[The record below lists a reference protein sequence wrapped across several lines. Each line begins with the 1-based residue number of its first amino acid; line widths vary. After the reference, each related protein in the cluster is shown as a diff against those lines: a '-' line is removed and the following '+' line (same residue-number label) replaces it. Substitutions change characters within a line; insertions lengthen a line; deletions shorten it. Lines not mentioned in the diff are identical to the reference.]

1 MKKLLI
7 LLFSLFFLS
16 SHSVFADDIS
26 DFQIE
31 GMSIGDSLLDYFS
44 EDEIINNIYDAYPN
58 KEDSTFTTVEII
70 LKSFKNYDA
79 IQAMVKENDN
89 KYIAYSMDGM
99 ISYRNNIEECYSKQN
114 EIVEEFSIIFNNVT
128 INDPGVIKDKIDA
141 GKSTYKGIYF
151 NFPSGDYIEVVCYDW
166 SKEIGWIDHLRIG
179 LTSNEVSDW
188 ISANN

>member
-1 MKKLLI
+1 MKKILVIFI
-7 LLFSLFFLS
+7 LLFSS
-16 SHSVFADDIS
+16 SVVADDIS
-26 DFQIE
+26 DFEIE
-31 GMSIGDSLLDYFS
+31 GMSIGDSLLDYFT
-44 EDEIINNIYDAYPN
+44 EDEIKKHIYDAYPN
-58 KEDSTFTTVEII
+58 KEDSTFITVEIST

-89 KYIAYSMDGM
+89 KYIAYTMDGM

>member
-1 MKKLLI
+1 MKI
-7 LLFSLFFLS
+7 LLTLLVLFFS
-16 SHSVFADDIS
+16 SSTFADDIS

-31 GMSIGDSLLDYFS
+31 GMSVGDSLLDYFS
-44 EDEIINNIYDAYPN
+44 EDEIKNNIYDAYPN
-58 KEDSTFTTVEII
+58 KEDSTFTTVEIST

-89 KYIAYSMDGM
+89 KYIAYTMDGM

-114 EIVEEFSIIFNNVT
+114 EIVEELSIIFNNVT
-128 INDPGVIKDKIDA
+128 INDPGVFKSKQDIT
-141 GKSTYKGIYF
+141 GKSTHKGIYF
-151 NFPSGDYIEVVCYDW
+151 DFPSGNYVEVVCYDW

-179 LTSNEVSDW
+179 ITSKEVSDW

>member
-1 MKKLLI
+1 MKKTLVILV
-7 LLFSLFFLS
+7 LLFSS
-16 SHSVFADDIS
+16 SVVAEDIS

-31 GMSIGDSLLDYFS
+31 GMSVGDSLLDYFT

-58 KEDSTFTTVEII
+58 KEDSTFTTVEIST

-89 KYIAYSMDGM
+89 KYIAYTMDGM

-114 EIVEEFSIIFNNVT
+114 EIVEELSIIFNNVT
-128 INDPGVIKDKIDA
+128 IDDPGVFKSKADIT
-141 GKSTYKGIYF
+141 GKSTHKGIYF
-151 NFPSGDYIEVVCYDW
+151 NFPSGDYVEVVCYDW

-179 LTSNEVSDW
+179 LTSKEVSDW